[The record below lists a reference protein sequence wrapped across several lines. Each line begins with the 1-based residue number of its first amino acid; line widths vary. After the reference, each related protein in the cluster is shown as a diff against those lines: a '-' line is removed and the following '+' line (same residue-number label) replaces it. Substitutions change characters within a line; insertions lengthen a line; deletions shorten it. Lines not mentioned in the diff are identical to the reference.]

1 MAVVS
6 MVIIIVAGGAF
17 AAKSGKKTDTSKA
30 QAGKV
35 VVTVNGTKI
44 TETQVE
50 KLLQERLDAQLTRM
64 NPSAQPTK
72 PEDTEALKKQ
82 IKPQIIEMLVEKQLL
97 LNKLD
102 AEKIVVTNKEM
113 DQQMQEIAQRNNM
126 TTEQFRE
133 QLIDSGMT
141 IDGFKEQMKMF
152 LGMDKLMDQMLEK
165 RGTTVT
171 KADAKKVY
179 DDTPQRFNSPEKV
192 RASHIL
198 IKTDGLD
205 AKAKADAKKEM
216 GKLLAK
222 VKSGEDF
229 AELAKSHSAC
239 PSSADGG
246 DLNFFERGRM
256 VPEFSAAAFTM
267 KIGDVSDIVET
278 QFGFHLIKVT
288 DRQEAEVKSFDD
300 VKDDLKMELTNNKKR
315 ELWTEY
321 HTTLRTD
328 AKIVYAEG
336 YGDKK
341 TDK

>member
-1 MAVVS
+1 
-6 MVIIIVAGGAF
+6 
-17 AAKSGKKTDTSKA
+17 
-30 QAGKV
+30 
-35 VVTVNGTKI
+35 
-44 TETQVE
+44 
-50 KLLQERLDAQLTRM
+50 
-64 NPSAQPTK
+64 
-72 PEDTEALKKQ
+72 
-82 IKPQIIEMLVEKQLL
+82 
-97 LNKLD
+97 
-102 AEKIVVTNKEM
+102 
-113 DQQMQEIAQRNNM
+113 
-126 TTEQFRE
+126 
-133 QLIDSGMT
+133 
-141 IDGFKEQMKMF
+141 MKMF